1 MTSEAPQRDTF
12 RWDRLTAAAALVY
25 CMLIC
30 AFSVSVVLGELRAEF
45 DINGVVSALHG
56 STFGVGLLVSG
67 VLGVRLVGR
76 LGRRRVLELS
86 VVLVLTGVALFVVGR
101 SWPVTLSG
109 TVLSGFGA
117 ALVVVVMPGLVSD
130 HHGTHRAA
138 AFAAVNGVPGI
149 LGITFGL
156 VIGAVIDAGGSWRV
170 TYVII
175 TLTITMVLVA
185 TAAPVRVPDV
195 DRSSVHEVFSVRG
208 LLDRSTFT
216 AWWPIVNGTVCE
228 YTVAVWGVPFLH
240 EVGGASSGTAAM
252 YSVVF
257 GVMMTVA
264 RLNLGRIVRLLGD
277 RALGISFVVAGLGA
291 TMMCI
296 GPGLWPRVA
305 GLGLVGFGGGPLYP
319 LSVDRFYGRTEH
331 RLDSVALSAYSAL
344 GSGVAII
351 VGPLTIG
358 ALSDLAGL
366 RWAILAIPAL
376 ALLGVVTLRAG
387 AETAG

>member
-1 MTSEAPQRDTF
+1 MLF
-12 RWDRLTAAAALVY
+12 R
-25 CMLIC
+25 
-30 AFSVSVVLGELRAEF
+30 S
-45 DINGVVSALHG
+45 
-56 STFGVGLLVSG
+56 
-67 VLGVRLVGR
+67 
-76 LGRRRVLELS
+76 
-86 VVLVLTGVALFVVGR
+86 
-101 SWPVTLSG
+101 
-109 TVLSGFGA
+109 GA

-175 TLTITMVLVA
+175 TLTITVVLVA

-208 LLDRSTFT
+208 LFDRSTFT

-257 GVMMTVA
+257 GVMMTVV

-277 RALGISFVVAGLGA
+277 RALGISFVVAGHDTHAIA
-291 TMMCI
+291 TALDKEGI
-296 GPGLWPRVA
+296 AVR
-305 GLGLVGFGGGPLYP
+305 GGHHCAQPILRRFHLESTVRASLAPYIA
-319 LSVDRFYGRTEH
+319 LSLAKQGRT
-331 RLDSVALSAYSAL
+331 RM
-344 GSGVAII
+344 
-351 VGPLTIG
+351 
-358 ALSDLAGL
+358 
-366 RWAILAIPAL
+366 LAITSAKRSPIVPELPAL
-376 ALLGVVTLRAG
+376 AEFVPGYESTGWQGVLAPRGTSPQHIARHAAAIALAMRQPDVRAQLMPAG
-387 AETAG
+387 AEPIGSTPQEFAAFRAAEFAKIAKIVAKTGLDAGVGH